1 MRLLALETTGNLAS
15 VALADERGG
24 IWEREGTAR
33 MSHLQNLIPMA
44 DQLLKERALQL
55 SDITHIAVSQGPGS
69 FTGIRIGIATCKA
82 LAQTMDLP
90 VISVPTLMS
99 FAWNSR
105 SEGRLICP
113 IFDARREQ
121 VYAGAYCWEGDGDMP
136 FQAVEDGAYEI
147 EAFLDRAAKACEG
160 LGLSRILVF
169 GEGIFAY
176 EKRAE
181 DWKSNMQR
189 LSSKDDLTI
198 EYAAPSI
205 RNQRASSVAALAL
218 VKARAGQTTSF
229 DRLEPVYI
237 RKAEAQR
244 KLEERLALAAE
255 AKAAAEG
262 DADNRG
268 AGTEAEAG
276 SANWDA
282 AAANAGGADR

>member
-1 MRLLALETTGNLAS
+1 
-15 VALADERGG
+15 
-24 IWEREGTAR
+24 
-33 MSHLQNLIPMA
+33 
-44 DQLLKERALQL
+44 
-55 SDITHIAVSQGPGS
+55 
-69 FTGIRIGIATCKA
+69 
-82 LAQTMDLP
+82 MDLP

-189 LSSKDDLTI
+189 LD
-198 EYAAPSI
+198 
-205 RNQRASSVAALAL
+205 
-218 VKARAGQTTSF
+218 
-229 DRLEPVYI
+229 VYKRQDFRI
-237 RKAEAQR
+237 LLRPETFGGKP
-244 KLEERLALAAE
+244 
-255 AKAAAEG
+255 EG
-262 DADNRG
+262 RG
-268 AGTEAEAG
+268 GRTGCVPESDAG
-276 SANWDA
+276 SD
-282 AAANAGGADR
+282 GGNH